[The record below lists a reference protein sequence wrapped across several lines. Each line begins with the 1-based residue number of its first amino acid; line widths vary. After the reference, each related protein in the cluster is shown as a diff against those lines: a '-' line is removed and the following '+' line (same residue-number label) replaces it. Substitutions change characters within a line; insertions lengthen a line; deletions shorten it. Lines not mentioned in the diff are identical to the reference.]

1 MQKMLRKIS
10 LATLVT
16 ILMMGLVVTSVQADG
31 SQTATRTETVCD
43 TGSYGVQNCR
53 EVVQTIPTHTAA
65 NVNTGIADFNVIVAA
80 VGGLLL
86 LSTATY
92 IYTK

>member
-10 LATLVT
+10 LAALVT

-31 SQTATRTETVCD
+31 TTATRTETVCD
-43 TGSYGVQNCR
+43 TGSYGVQNCH
-53 EVVQTIPTHTAA
+53 EVVQQIPTHTAGH
-65 NVNTGIADFNVIVAA
+65 VNTGIADFNVVIAA
-80 VGGLLL
+80 VGLVLI
-86 LSTATY
+86 LSTASY